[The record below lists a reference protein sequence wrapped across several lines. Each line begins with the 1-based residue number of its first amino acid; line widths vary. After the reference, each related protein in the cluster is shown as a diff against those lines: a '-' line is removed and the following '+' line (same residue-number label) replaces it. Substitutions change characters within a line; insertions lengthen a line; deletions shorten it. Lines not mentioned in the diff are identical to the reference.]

1 MTTFSEIKK
10 REIELKE
17 INSIRKVIECLDQ
30 ILAIELT
37 GLTANWNMYASHDID
52 LTFNGNKKASI
63 EVKNRNIYN
72 NQQLKLYINEGFVIE
87 KNKYDYLITQPN
99 PIYTNYCTF
108 EHNNGGTSELYLFW
122 NLNKMKDLKPF
133 TMMANSTTERD
144 NRNVKEK
151 QSYLLDPSKAKVYVK
166 HWGYVENEMPHHETK
181 IENILKML

>member
-1 MTTFSEIKK
+1 MTTFSETKK
-10 REIELKE
+10 REIEIKE
-17 INSIRKVIECLDQ
+17 LTSMKKVIECLDQ
-30 ILAIELT
+30 ILTIEVT
-37 GLTANWNMYASHDID
+37 GLTANWSIYASHDID
-52 LTFNGNKKASI
+52 LTSYVNKKPSI
-63 EVKNRNIYN
+63 QGTNRNISN
-72 NQQLKLYINEGFVIE
+72 LQLKLKINEGFVIE